1 MNDYVAKVFLV
12 KAEIESIISALQASP
27 EWSMK
32 ERAPIID
39 KLKRQLQGISAT
51 QKRLQE
57 EDEGPDYL
65 VGI

>member
-39 KLKRQLQGISAT
+39 KLQRQLQGI
-51 QKRLQE
+51 KRLQK